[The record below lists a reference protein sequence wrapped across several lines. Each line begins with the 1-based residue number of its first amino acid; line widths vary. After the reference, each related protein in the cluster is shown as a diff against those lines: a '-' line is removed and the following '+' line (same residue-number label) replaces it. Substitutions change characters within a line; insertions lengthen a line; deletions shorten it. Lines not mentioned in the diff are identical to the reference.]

1 MRRIPLLLTLVA
13 ALALPSAAHA
23 SSRQVVT
30 FEAPRELLSGAT
42 REQTL
47 DQITSFG
54 VNHIR
59 QLVYWRD
66 YAPDPDSKV
75 KPSFDASD
83 PNSYPPGT
91 WGNLDA
97 LMAAAKAHGVSVMLT
112 LTGPVPRWAT
122 RDKKDNL
129 TYPDAKEFGAF
140 ATAVGRRYG
149 DQVATWSIWNE
160 PNQPQFLMPQFV
172 KGKAASPKLYRRL
185 YQAAYAGLR
194 STPSNAKDKILIGET
209 SPRGNSHIV
218 APLAF
223 LRGTLCLSSK
233 YVKSKSCKGLQ
244 ASGYAQHAYTTSQG
258 PRFVPPSHDDVTIGV
273 LPRLVSALD
282 KAGKAGALPRGLPIY
297 LTEFGIQSSP
307 DDISGVSLS
316 KQAAYLAI
324 SEHIAYVNP
333 RVAAFSQYLLS
344 DDPPR
349 SSGYKYSGF
358 ESGLVSSNGKEKPAY
373 QGFRLPLA
381 VVSYG
386 SSDVLWGLVRP
397 DRAKTR
403 VTIQTQAKSGAA
415 WKTLKTVDTTSVG
428 VYALKAKH
436 RSHQR
441 YRVQW
446 TSPAG
451 VLYTGPA
458 ISPY

>member
-1 MRRIPLLLTLVA
+1 
-13 ALALPSAAHA
+13 
-23 SSRQVVT
+23 
-30 FEAPRELLSGAT
+30 
-42 REQTL
+42 
-47 DQITSFG
+47 
-54 VNHIR
+54 
-59 QLVYWRD
+59 
-66 YAPDPDSKV
+66 
-75 KPSFDASD
+75 
-83 PNSYPPGT
+83 
-91 WGNLDA
+91 
-97 LMAAAKAHGVSVMLT
+97 MAAAKAHGVSVMLT
-112 LTGPVPRWAT
+112 LTGPVPKWAT

-149 DQVATWSIWNE
+149 DQVSTWSIWNE
-160 PNQPQFLMPQFV
+160 PNQPQFLLPQFV
-172 KGKAASPKLYRRL
+172 KGKATSPKLYRRL

-194 STPSNAKDKILIGET
+194 STASNADDKILIGET
-209 SPRGNSHIV
+209 SPRGNAHIV

-223 LRGTLCLSSK
+223 LRGTLCLNSR
-233 YVKSKSCKGLQ
+233 YVKSKSCKALQ

-273 LPRLVSALD
+273 LPRLASALD
-282 KAGKAGALPRGLPIY
+282 KAGRAGALPRGLPIY
-297 LTEFGIQSSP
+297 LTEFGIQSTP

-316 KQAAYLAI
+316 KQAVYLAI

-333 RVAAFSQYLLS
+333 RVASFSQYLLS

-349 SSGYKYSGF
+349 ATGYKYSGF
-358 ESGLVSSNGKEKPAY
+358 ESGLVSSTGKEKPAY

-381 VVSYG
+381 VESYG
-386 SSDVLWGLVRP
+386 ASDVLWGLVRP

-403 VTIQTQAKSGAA
+403 VTIQAQSKSGAP
-415 WKTLKTVDTTSVG
+415 WKTLATVDTTSVG
-428 VYALKAKH
+428 VYALKTRH
-436 RSHQR
+436 HSRQR

-451 VLYTGPA
+451 VTYAGPA

>member
-1 MRRIPLLLTLVA
+1 MTLLA
-13 ALALPSAAHA
+13 ALALPGAAHA

-30 FEAPRELLSGAT
+30 FEAPRELLSAAT

-47 DQITSFG
+47 AQITSFG
-54 VNHIR
+54 VTHVR

-75 KPSFDASD
+75 KPNFDASD
-83 PNSYPPGT
+83 PSAYPAGT

-97 LMAAAKAHGVSVMLT
+97 LMAAAKAHGVDVMLT
-112 LTGPVPRWAT
+112 LTGPVPKWAT

-149 DQVATWSIWNE
+149 DQVTTWSIWNE
-160 PNQPQFLMPQFV
+160 PNQPQFLLPQFV
-172 KGKAASPKLYRRL
+172 KGTATSPKLYRKL

-194 STPSNAKDKILIGET
+194 VTPSNLKDTILIGET
-209 SPRGNSHIV
+209 SPRGNAHIV
-218 APLAF
+218 RPLAF
-223 LRGTLCLSSK
+223 LRGMLCLSSTYSK
-233 YVKSKSCKGLQ
+233 AKSCGELQ
-244 ASGYAQHAYTTSQG
+244 AGGYAHHAYTTREG
-258 PRFVPPSHDDVTIGV
+258 PRFEPPSPDDVTIGV
-273 LPRLVSALD
+273 LPRLTAALD
-282 KAGKAGALPRGLPIY
+282 KAGKAGALPRGLPVY

-307 DDISGVSLS
+307 DDVSGVSLS

-333 RVAAFSQYLLS
+333 RVVAFSQYLLS

-381 VVSYG
+381 AESYG
-386 SSDVLWGLVRP
+386 ASDVLWGLVRP
-397 DRAKTR
+397 DRAKTS
-403 VTIQTQAKSGAA
+403 VTIQAQAGSGAA
-415 WKTLKTVDTTSVG
+415 WKALKTLDTTAVG
-428 VYALKAKH
+428 VYALKTPH
-436 RSHQR
+436 HSHQR

-451 VLYTGPA
+451 VTYTGPA